1 MTIKH
6 IILASKSSV
15 RKNLLSNSGIEFE
28 VISSDYDEKKLQDK
42 YFNKNC
48 SIDDVKYLT
57 EELSFQKALDVS
69 KIHNDSLIIG
79 CDQIL
84 YFNNK
89 IMLKPKN
96 IEEAKEQLRQ
106 LRGNTHKLITTTL
119 CVLNKKKVWSHIS
132 EQNMKMRIFGDNYI
146 DGYISR
152 MENNILSIVG
162 GYEIEGL
169 GINLFDEIGD
179 DIFSIQGISI
189 LHLLGYLR
197 EMEYIT

>member
-69 KIHNDSLIIG
+69 KMHNDSLIIG

-96 IEEAKEQLRQ
+96 IEESKEQLRK

-119 CVLNKKKVWSHIS
+119 CMLNKKKVWSHIS
-132 EQNMKMRIFGDNYI
+132 EQNMKMRILSDNYI
-146 DGYISR
+146 DWYISR
-152 MENNILSIVG
+152 MGNNILSIVG

-197 EMEYIT
+197 EMEYLT